1 MRSRNWNKYEYK
13 VSEKKDEDCLDDSTI
28 EVSLSSED
36 EEDRDKDKEQV
47 GEKKIFKKIF
57 DKDMHIEN
65 IAISAAVMLGIV
77 GAIIYLPLLLLI
89 ITGLMIKE
97 FYDTVRK
104 C

>member
-1 MRSRNWNKYEYK
+1 
-13 VSEKKDEDCLDDSTI
+13 
-28 EVSLSSED
+28 
-36 EEDRDKDKEQV
+36 
-47 GEKKIFKKIF
+47 
-57 DKDMHIEN
+57 MHIEN

-77 GAIIYLPLLLLI
+77 GAIIYLPLLLLM

>member
-1 MRSRNWNKYEYK
+1 MRSRNWNKYEYE

-36 EEDRDKDKEQV
+36 EEYRDKEQV

-65 IAISAAVMLGIV
+65 ITISAAVMLGIV
-77 GAIIYLPLLLLI
+77 GAIIYLPLLLLM